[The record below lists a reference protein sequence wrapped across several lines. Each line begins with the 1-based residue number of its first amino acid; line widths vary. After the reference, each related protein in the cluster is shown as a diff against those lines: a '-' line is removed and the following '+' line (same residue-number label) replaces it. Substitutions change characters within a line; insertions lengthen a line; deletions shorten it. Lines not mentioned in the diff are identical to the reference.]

1 MTNARRPVRRGGVSR
16 RTLVRAALWVAAVL
30 VLTNTVVFSSASFTS
45 NSTNPGNAFGSG
57 TLVLL
62 NSGDGELIV
71 GAAALYPGQS
81 QEATLT
87 LTNAGTVPGDVSV
100 AGADLSDVPAS
111 PALSAVLTL
120 TFEDVAS
127 GALLWSGPVDS
138 LSAAALG
145 TLAPGESREYR
156 LTLTYPAVATD
167 PALQGAQTSLTLRF
181 SGVSL

>member
-1 MTNARRPVRRGGVSR
+1 MTKARRPTRRGGVSR

-45 NSTNPGNAFGSG
+45 SSSNPGNVFGSG
-57 TLVLL
+57 TLLLL
-62 NSGDGELIV
+62 NAGDGELIL

-100 AGADLSDVPAS
+100 EGVGLTDIPAS
-111 PALSAVLTL
+111 PALSGALTL
-120 TFEDVAS
+120 TFDDVAS
-127 GALLWSGPVDS
+127 GTLLWSGPVGG
-138 LSAAALG
+138 LTTAALG
-145 TLAPGESREYR
+145 TLAPGESRDYR
-156 LTLTYPAVATD
+156 ITLAYPAAAAD